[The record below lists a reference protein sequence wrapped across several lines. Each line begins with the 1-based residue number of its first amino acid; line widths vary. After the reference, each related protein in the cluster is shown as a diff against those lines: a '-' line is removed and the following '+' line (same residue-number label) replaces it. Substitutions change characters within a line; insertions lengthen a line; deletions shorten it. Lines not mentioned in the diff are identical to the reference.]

1 MEVDEPKNIRI
12 RPLYQDTSVPAPS
25 HDMWIEIRSAD
36 LIEGGPAPVTWG
48 FTRSAEVL
56 VPSLIDLP
64 ARTRGDFTEL
74 AVDLY
79 APIFPERPEYLCE
92 VDLLLRGEVIGTK
105 IFRKATQRHQ
115 FVVSTQ
121 ILFEDANVLEFAA
134 RMMFGEAEAARF
146 FVRAFYVQKDRLI
159 RSLEKNCIWI
169 FSTARSGSTWLSHDI
184 LCWNGRTRPMDE
196 PGLGRMFAPFD
207 WVAERFYDLPR
218 KAAHFQSG
226 LDYEIK
232 KKIRDGKHGIPPFER
247 AFIYAGQENQIWSMQ
262 NWSMYLE
269 TLKDTAFRHVVNEWG
284 MLGYQ
289 NVVFKMPNDSQAAD
303 VIMQAFPRS
312 FMIFLMRDGR
322 DVMKSRFSLF
332 ASQNLAETTD
342 YQMRLYAI
350 AFYAHFWNFQ
360 VDIIQSAFAAHAP
373 ERRLRVRYEDLRRDP
388 SKELRL
394 IFDRICGP
402 ITKNELAEL
411 ITRTSL
417 ENIPDDQKG
426 PDKPRQTGQ
435 IGKYTDVFSQQ
446 EIELMEAIMG
456 PNLRRFGYALG
467 NDMSAHTPED
477 TIVRCDEPATDSA
490 GEIVPLQDD

>member
-1 MEVDEPKNIRI
+1 MRSTSRRTNPLASIRFYLQNPDRALGAVVARSVRDTPVMMAAGVASGTDGSPTTSSMTIHARRQLFATSWTVSPAYGGTEILMEVDEPKNIRI
-12 RPLYQDTSVPAPS
+12 RPLYQDTSVPAPAR
-25 HDMWIEIRSAD
+25 DMWIEIRSAD

-56 VPSLIDLP
+56 VSSLIDLP

-159 RSLEKNCIWI
+159 HHLEKTCIWI

-226 LDYEIK
+226 LDYESK

-269 TLKDTAFRHVVNEWG
+269 TLKDTAFRHVINEWG
-284 MLGYQ
+284 
-289 NVVFKMPNDSQAAD
+289 
-303 VIMQAFPRS
+303 
-312 FMIFLMRDGR
+312 
-322 DVMKSRFSLF
+322 
-332 ASQNLAETTD
+332 
-342 YQMRLYAI
+342 
-350 AFYAHFWNFQ
+350 
-360 VDIIQSAFAAHAP
+360 
-373 ERRLRVRYEDLRRDP
+373 
-388 SKELRL
+388 
-394 IFDRICGP
+394 
-402 ITKNELAEL
+402 
-411 ITRTSL
+411 
-417 ENIPDDQKG
+417 
-426 PDKPRQTGQ
+426 
-435 IGKYTDVFSQQ
+435 
-446 EIELMEAIMG
+446 
-456 PNLRRFGYALG
+456 
-467 NDMSAHTPED
+467 
-477 TIVRCDEPATDSA
+477 
-490 GEIVPLQDD
+490 